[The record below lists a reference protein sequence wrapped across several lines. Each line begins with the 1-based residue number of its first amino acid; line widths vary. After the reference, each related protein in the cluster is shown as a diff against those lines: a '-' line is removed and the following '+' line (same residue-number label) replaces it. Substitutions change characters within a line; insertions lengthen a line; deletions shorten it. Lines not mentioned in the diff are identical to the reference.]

1 MAKALASLRDED
13 TEYLK
18 SMIWYLVLDTLLL
31 VLNMFQ
37 YQFSVNIV
45 DTAIDIGIILKAT
58 FLSKLLCYKNITNV
72 SKKTTGHK
80 TSLIRIVA

>member
-45 DTAIDIGIILKAT
+45 DTAIDIGIVLKAT
-58 FLSKLLCYKNITNV
+58 FLSKLLCYKIITNV